1 MADTLLKTKA
11 SPKWLGKQVV
21 FIMLVA
27 GFALWALVDA
37 TIVYPKS
44 GLQAA
49 DFLKLQYLKEALA
62 PGVLEKVSVEDPQ
75 AELEELHGRAPG
87 SLSKLQKS
95 RMDWLEA
102 LRNANRL
109 EASRTRIT
117 DARADQKALE
127 DRFAKA
133 DQPKALS
140 RLDIPVQWLIFG
152 VCGVIAA
159 IMVFVLFRTIATVFT
174 FDPESKTLTLPG
186 GSPSIAPGD
195 IELFDKR
202 KWDKYLI
209 FLKIKPG
216 SHSHAGKEIKL
227 DLLRHVPLE
236 DWVLLME
243 QTAFP
248 PAESPEGAA
257 SPSAMLMTQPDLD
270 MPKA

>member
-21 FIMLVA
+21 FILLVA
-27 GFALWALVDA
+27 GFAIWGLIDA

-62 PGVLEKVSVEDPQ
+62 PGMLEKVSVDDPQ
-75 AELEELHGRAPG
+75 ATLTELHSRQPA
-87 SLSKLQKS
+87 SLSKVQKT
-95 RMDWLEA
+95 RMDWLDQ

-109 EASRTRIT
+109 DVSRTTIA
-117 DARADQKALE
+117 DPRAELKTLE
-127 DRFAKA
+127 ERFAKA
-133 DQPKALS
+133 EQPKALS
-140 RLDIPVQWLIFG
+140 RFDIPVQWMIFG
-152 VCGVIAA
+152 VCAVIALVM
-159 IMVFVLFRTIATVFT
+159 IFVLFRTVATVFT
-174 FDPESKTLTLPG
+174 FDPETKTLTLPNG
-186 GSPSIAPGD
+186 TSISPGD

-216 SHSHAGKEIKL
+216 SHSHSGREIKL

-248 PAESPEGAA
+248 PAESPEGEA
-257 SPSAMLMTQPDLD
+257 SPSAMLMTQPDLNL
-270 MPKA
+270 PKT